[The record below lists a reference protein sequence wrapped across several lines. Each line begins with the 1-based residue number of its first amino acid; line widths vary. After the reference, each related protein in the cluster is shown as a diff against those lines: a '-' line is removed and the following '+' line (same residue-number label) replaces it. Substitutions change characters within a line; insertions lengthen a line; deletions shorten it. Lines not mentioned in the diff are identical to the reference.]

1 MNRFVAACAPRGAVP
16 FAVIAAVLVGMCA
29 PLAAAPADA
38 YVVEPK
44 RSRSAAEPEARGV
57 ARADWA
63 FSVNAGLGA
72 GGDLFHVKAGFPE
85 NWTAPVG
92 GETFAAKRFTVTL
105 DEGLQLGLRLT
116 RRLTPRGWLR
126 LEFSWTE
133 MEATALAHTDFVT
146 LVPYDVLTMVRL
158 GLLWEQRLLEMPLS
172 PYVCAGVDYLDVA
185 AKAVYLSQS
194 TVAPTV
200 GAGLI
205 YEMAGPWRVT
215 AELSDT
221 IVQLESAGFTE
232 QDWPGG
238 AVYTERGPQH
248 LISLTVGLL
257 VLF

>member
-1 MNRFVAACAPRGAVP
+1 MNRFVTGCDPRGAVP
-16 FAVIAAVLVGMCA
+16 LTVVAALLLGMCA

-44 RSRSAAEPEARGV
+44 RSRGAPEPATRGV

-72 GGDLFHVKAGFPE
+72 GGDLFQVKTDLLE
-85 NWTAPVG
+85 SWTAPVG
-92 GETFAAKRFTVTL
+92 GETFAAKRLTVTL
-105 DEGLQLGLRLT
+105 DESLQLGLGLA

-126 LEFSWTE
+126 FQFSWTE
-133 MEATALAHTDFVT
+133 MEATALAHAPFIT
-146 LVPYDVLTMVRL
+146 LVPYDVMTMVRL
-158 GLLWEQRLLEMPLS
+158 GLLWEQRLLATPLS

-185 AKAVYLSQS
+185 AKADYLTQS
-194 TVAPTV
+194 VFAPTV

-221 IVQLESAGFTE
+221 IVQLESAGFTA
-232 QDWPGG
+232 QHWPVG

-248 LISLTVGLL
+248 LISLSVGLL